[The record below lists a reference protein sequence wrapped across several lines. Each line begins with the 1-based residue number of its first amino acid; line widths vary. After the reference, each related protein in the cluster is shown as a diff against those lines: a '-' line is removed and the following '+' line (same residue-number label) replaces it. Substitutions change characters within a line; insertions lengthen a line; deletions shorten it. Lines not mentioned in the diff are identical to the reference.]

1 MRLHGTLK
9 IISTEFRA
17 AKSRL
22 RRVGFPGHATGCKIV
37 SWNSLRSG
45 RRKTPV

>member
-9 IISTEFRA
+9 ISSTEFRA

-22 RRVGFPGHATGCKIV
+22 RFVCFSGPCHRL

-45 RRKTPV
+45 RCKTPV

>member
-22 RRVGFPGHATGCKIV
+22 RRVCFPGHATGCKIV
-37 SWNSLRSG
+37 SWSSLRSG
-45 RRKTPV
+45 RRKKPA